1 MPKIKA
7 VKTEKEKPKPYDSPD
22 LSQMRSV
29 RVDERTLI
37 YVKPDITEEELAERI
52 ARYHE
57 RKRISI
63 FSDGQ

>member
-1 MPKIKA
+1 MPK
-7 VKTEKEKPKPYDSPD
+7 VKPVKIEKDKPKHDSPD

-29 RVDERTLI
+29 KVDERTTI

-57 RKRISI
+57 RKRFAI
-63 FSDGQ
+63 FSDGN